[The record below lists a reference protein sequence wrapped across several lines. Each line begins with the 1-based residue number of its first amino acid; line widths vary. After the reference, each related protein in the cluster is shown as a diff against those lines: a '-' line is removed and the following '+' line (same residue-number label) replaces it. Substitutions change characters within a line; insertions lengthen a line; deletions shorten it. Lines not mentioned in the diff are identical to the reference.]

1 MRLLATIIFA
11 STMMIAQQP
20 VQDHAPKDPQQ
31 LKAAAVGEVR
41 ALNTAE
47 MRYHSN
53 HGRYAGLEE
62 LKSSDEWQKNLEQ
75 MKKFTGQE
83 NLDSVAGY
91 DTSVIADAQGKAY
104 HISVKPKT
112 EMCESG
118 FFSDESGLIFEGK
131 VLDCGSRG
139 TNRGQ

>member
-11 STMMIAQQP
+11 STMLIAQQP
-20 VQDHAPKDPQQ
+20 VQDHGPKDLQQ
-31 LKAAAVGEVR
+31 LRGAAVGEVR

-47 MRYHSN
+47 MRYRSS
-53 HGRYAGLEE
+53 HGRFAGLEE
-62 LKSSDEWQKNLEQ
+62 LKSSDDWKATIERAKY
-75 MKKFTGQE
+75 TGAE
-83 NLDSVAGY
+83 GPEFIASY
-91 DTSVIADAQGKAY
+91 DTSVIADAQGKTY